1 MGEAMSKVR
10 WSQFCASVASLKLVL
25 YEKNMPT
32 IINLLVSILTLLL
45 LKRYTTSF
53 GGTFKKSYPRWSL
66 KLVSLAVVLD
76 AWTTCCRF
84 CPERTK
90 SFPEAGEVGKQKKCQ
105 CMTLMTICKTSQMN
119 MENSAGVSDLAR
131 GGMSEGL
138 FPSKEKAIIGL

>member
-1 MGEAMSKVR
+1 M
-10 WSQFCASVASLKLVL
+10 
-25 YEKNMPT
+25 
-32 IINLLVSILTLLL
+32 
-45 LKRYTTSF
+45 
-53 GGTFKKSYPRWSL
+53 
-66 KLVSLAVVLD
+66 VLD

-90 SFPEAGEVGKQKKCQ
+90 SFPEAGEVGKRKKCQ
-105 CMTLMTICKTSQMN
+105 CMTLMTIYKTSQMN